1 MEEMEEEK
9 IRGGEDKQKKEPVTH
24 HKYNMVC

>member
-1 MEEMEEEK
+1 MEERKEEK
-9 IRGGEDKQKKEPVTH
+9 DEGEDKQKKEPVTH